1 MLFVNGNRVD
11 FDATS
16 AKIRLINSLSI
27 QREPVP
33 TTQHFDWFQTIVF
46 ASMHF
51 VGMAARFLPE
61 MLRTLLDIA

>member
-16 AKIRLINSLSI
+16 AKIRLIIALSI

-33 TTQHFDWFQTIVF
+33 TTQHFD
-46 ASMHF
+46 
-51 VGMAARFLPE
+51 
-61 MLRTLLDIA
+61 